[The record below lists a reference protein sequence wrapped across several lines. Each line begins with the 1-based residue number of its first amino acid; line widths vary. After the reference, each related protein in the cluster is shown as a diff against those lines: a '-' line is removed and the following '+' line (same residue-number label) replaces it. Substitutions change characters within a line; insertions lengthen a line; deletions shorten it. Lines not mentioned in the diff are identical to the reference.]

1 MCELLK
7 IESFAAARSMK
18 RNRIY
23 KIGQDEKDMFDTGST
38 LNSGDEERGRSI
50 AANTD
55 LAIALEKFKRAFHE
69 KRIGAGSGL
78 TANTTP

>member
-1 MCELLK
+1 MCEYLK
-7 IESFAAARSMK
+7 IESFARARSMN

-23 KIGQDEKDMFDTGST
+23 GVSQYPRDMFDTGST
-38 LNSGDEERGRSI
+38 LNSGDEGMSRSAI
-50 AANTD
+50 AANSD

-78 TANTTP
+78 AAK